1 MTEKQKRFIQWI
13 EEMTEVEYKN
23 EELLEYI
30 NKNLPKAKH
39 ESYMRQLEYE
49 AEMNCIDSGRNW

>member
-1 MTEKQKRFIQWI
+1 MTGI
-13 EEMTEVEYKN
+13 EYKN
-23 EELLEYI
+23 ENPSEYI

-49 AEMNCIDSGRNW
+49 AEMDSIDSGRNW

>member
-1 MTEKQKRFIQWI
+1 MTEKQKHFIQWI
-13 EEMTEVEYKN
+13 EEMTGVGYKG
-23 EELLEYI
+23 EKPSEYI

-49 AEMNCIDSGRNW
+49 AEMDSIDSRRNW